1 MKNLVADY
9 EKKLTEYDAHMCKK
23 DERCSMVEN
32 ELRQRV
38 QGNLI
43 TAQTRSLK
51 VNDDEEKEKED
62 EKNTNLFFLLTSFFM
77 SVVVVAVVVYLIIL
91 LRNLTL
97 THASRTNKF
106 FFVHFFFLQYD
117 TIMNLATGAL
127 EWGLYLKLV

>member
-106 FFVHFFFLQYD
+106 FLLFTSSFCNMTL
-117 TIMNLATGAL
+117 L
-127 EWGLYLKLV
+127 

>member
-9 EKKLTEYDAHMCKK
+9 EKKLSEYDAHMCKK
-23 DERCSMVEN
+23 DERCSVVEN

-51 VNDDEEKEKED
+51 VNDDEEKQEED
-62 EKNTNLFFLLTSFFM
+62 EKNMNLCVFFVNFFFI
-77 SVVVVAVVVYLIIL
+77 SVVVVGFLIIL

-97 THASRTNKF
+97 THASRTKKLYF
-106 FFVHFFFLQYD
+106 YCSFLLSA
-117 TIMNLATGAL
+117 I
-127 EWGLYLKLV
+127 

>member
-9 EKKLTEYDAHMCKK
+9 EKKLSEYDAHMCKK

-51 VNDDEEKEKED
+51 VNDDEEENED
-62 EKNTNLFFLLTSFFM
+62 EKNMNSFC
-77 SVVVVAVVVYLIIL
+77 
-91 LRNLTL
+91 
-97 THASRTNKF
+97 
-106 FFVHFFFLQYD
+106 
-117 TIMNLATGAL
+117 
-127 EWGLYLKLV
+127 

>member
-62 EKNTNLFFLLTSFFM
+62 EKNTNWFFLLTSF
-77 SVVVVAVVVYLIIL
+77 S
-91 LRNLTL
+91 
-97 THASRTNKF
+97 
-106 FFVHFFFLQYD
+106 
-117 TIMNLATGAL
+117 
-127 EWGLYLKLV
+127 

>member
-1 MKNLVADY
+1 MKNMAADY

-62 EKNTNLFFLLTSFFM
+62 EKNMNLCVFFVNFFFF
-77 SVVVVAVVVYLIIL
+77 SVVVVYLIIL

-97 THASRTNKF
+97 THASRTKKF
-106 FFVHFFFLQYD
+106 FIVGSFYCSLLLSA
-117 TIMNLATGAL
+117 I
-127 EWGLYLKLV
+127 